1 MSRTQKFVLAGI
13 AVIVAVALAVLFAPG
28 AIDDKPKSV
37 AGKAAPPKSAP
48 KTEPQFQFN
57 AETSK
62 KHFAERSSV
71 ALVSKPAGGG
81 AYGYADVTIK
91 GDEAI
96 AAFFGSLHGGNP
108 AGLVLTA
115 TVSIGERSL
124 PAMPILAAARG
135 KDGILK
141 VGYRLTTEDSKPV
154 SPAFALDGRKAT
166 VSLSVGYLESAVA
179 DEAGLAAAEVAAAMD
194 GAPLW
199 PGPEGTLPGAKAFG
213 TAAETFAGRFL
224 TGAKERI
231 DPLAVFE
238 VGGADGAKSASVT
251 LKDPAGG
258 TVGEIGLSLAT
269 HEPMLPATADF
280 RNVATMTVGPGSNV
294 GNDLIEHPIAPARVL
309 LGPGETL
316 ADACRELAQGLQTRL
331 GLAAVDAAR
340 VADAVA
346 GIRDRLGLPGSSGC
360 GGPRA
365 TAKGFTDVG
374 AMNRTL
380 DRLTGAMRSAA
391 PTKIAERFGALFA
404 ADMTL
409 ADFSRLW
416 LPGAEA
422 GLIEGPAHVAPSVEP
437 GIAAELLAG
446 LPIARIGCY
455 GAGQGAGHRAALVEL
470 ARDSGLWLLDLGFD
484 AKGKIDAVVFRAA
497 QQADLCRAAGS
508 RKSGPGA
515 CSFAA
520 PGRAY
525 RGLDPGRC

>member
-28 AIDDKPKSV
+28 AIDRKPKSV
-37 AGKAAPPKSAP
+37 AGKTTPAKSAS
-48 KTEPQFQFN
+48 KTEPQFRFD
-57 AETSK
+57 AESTK
-62 KHFAERSSV
+62 KRFAERSAV
-71 ALVSKPAGGG
+71 DLVSKPASGG
-81 AYGYADVTIK
+81 AYGYASFTVK

-96 AAFFGSLHGGNP
+96 AVFFGSLHGGNP

-115 TVSIGERSL
+115 TVTVGERTL
-124 PAMPILAAARG
+124 PTMPILAAARG
-135 KDGILK
+135 KDGPLK
-141 VGYRLTTEDSKPV
+141 VGYRLTGEDSRPV

-166 VSLSVGYLESAVA
+166 VSLSIGYLDAAVA

-213 TAAETFAGRFL
+213 AAAEAFAGRFL

-231 DPLAVFE
+231 DPLAVLE
-238 VGGADGAKSASVT
+238 VGGADEAKSASVT

-258 TVGEIGLSLAT
+258 IVGEIGLSLAT

-280 RNVATMTVGPGSNV
+280 RNVATMTVGPGANV
-294 GNDLIEHPIAPARVL
+294 GNDLLEHPAAARVL
-309 LGPGETL
+309 LGPSTELT
-316 ADACRELAQGLQTRL
+316 DACRALMQGLQARF

-340 VADAVA
+340 AADAVA
-346 GIRDRLGLPGSSGC
+346 GIRDRLGQSDSVGC
-360 GGPRA
+360 SGPRA
-365 TAKGFTDVG
+365 ATKGFTDVG

-380 DRLTGAMRSAA
+380 DRLTSAMRTAA

-437 GIAAELLAG
+437 GIATELLAG

-455 GAGQGAGHRAALVEL
+455 GAGRGTDHRAALVEL

-484 AKGKIDAVVFRAA
+484 AKGQVDAVVFRAA
-497 QQADLCRAAGS
+497 QQADLCRAVGN
-508 RKSGPGA
+508 RKNGPGA